1 MLRAHAR
8 IRGIYGITNI
18 NMCSCHHALSQTHLV
33 ARSLYTA
40 LRIDDFK
47 RSGNAECAS
56 PAGELYDRERMVD
69 LEDLFR
75 DLLAAPVRKL
85 RPRDLHTTVTRIARG
100 AEANNAPDGAVDE
113 FALHEILP
121 SRGLLNRLSAE
132 EP

>member
-1 MLRAHAR
+1 
-8 IRGIYGITNI
+8 
-18 NMCSCHHALSQTHLV
+18 
-33 ARSLYTA
+33 
-40 LRIDDFK
+40 
-47 RSGNAECAS
+47 
-56 PAGELYDRERMVD
+56 MVD